1 MLPLSGFLPGG
12 RSSLAPPQSDD
23 PEYTPFHLKSQRYCR
38 MAPMHS
44 LHVKRKIRSKFSHI
58 AVFALGS
65 GARRNQ
71 WLFAMQKV
79 CCCRRGIHPS
89 LSLR

>member
-38 MAPMHS
+38 MAPMRS
-44 LHVKRKIRSKFSHI
+44 LHVKPKFRSKFGHSK
-58 AVFALGS
+58 AS
-65 GARRNQ
+65 DR
-71 WLFAMQKV
+71 KV
-79 CCCRRGIHPS
+79 APS
-89 LSLR
+89 WIKPCEQCKRLL